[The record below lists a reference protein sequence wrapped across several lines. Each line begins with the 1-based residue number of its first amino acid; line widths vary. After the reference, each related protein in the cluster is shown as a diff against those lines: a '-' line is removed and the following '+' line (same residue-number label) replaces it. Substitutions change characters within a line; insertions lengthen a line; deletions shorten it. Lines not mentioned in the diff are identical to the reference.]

1 MKKVDRRKRIRSHIK
16 RKGEQCDFEITES
29 FALYWW
35 HQLNETIFD
44 GVLTPP
50 VRFEIKNFRDC
61 GGWCIPYLKNRTGPR
76 RVRIGLLRDYWD
88 RKTFLIVLAHEM
100 VHQWEWEIQADWN
113 PNVEHGTDFFSWQN
127 KVKYRIGLP
136 LDRHVDL

>member
-1 MKKVDRRKRIRSHIK
+1 MKRVDRRKRIKAHIR

-29 FALYWW
+29 FALHWW
-35 HQLNETIFD
+35 HELNDAIFD

-61 GGWCIPYLKNRTGPR
+61 GGWCLPFQWNRINER
-76 RVRIGLLRDYWD
+76 RVRIGLLREYWD
-88 RKTFLIVLAHEM
+88 RKTFLTVLAHEM
-100 VHQWEWEIQADWN
+100 VHQWEWEVLADWD
-113 PNVEHGTDFFSWQN
+113 PNVDHGSDFYSWKN

-136 LDRHVDL
+136 LDKTIDL

>member
-1 MKKVDRRKRIRSHIK
+1 MKQVDRRKRIKAHIR

-35 HQLNETIFD
+35 HQLNDTIFD

-61 GGWCIPYLKNRTGPR
+61 GGWCLPFQWNRIKER
-76 RVRIGLLRDYWD
+76 RVRIGLLREYWD

-100 VHQWEWEIQADWN
+100 VHQWEWEVLADWD
-113 PNVEHGTDFFSWQN
+113 PNVDHGGDFFSWRN
-127 KVKYRIGLP
+127 KVKYRTGLP
-136 LDRHVDL
+136 LDRTVDL